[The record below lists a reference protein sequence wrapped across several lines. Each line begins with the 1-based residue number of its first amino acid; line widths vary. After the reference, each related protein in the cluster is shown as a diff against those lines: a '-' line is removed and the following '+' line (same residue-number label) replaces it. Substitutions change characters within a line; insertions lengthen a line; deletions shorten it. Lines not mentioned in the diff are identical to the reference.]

1 MKCPSWW
8 MPWRREVDEAR
19 RQAAEYAQRAHEAE
33 MRHARAQ
40 EQRVEA
46 ERAAED
52 LRYQIRRNGW
62 TDLLQ
67 TAWGRRT

>member
-1 MKCPSWW
+1 MRCAIRW
-8 MPWRREVDEAR
+8 MPWRREVAEAR
-19 RQAAEYAQRAHEAE
+19 QQAAEYAQHAHEAE

-52 LRYQIRRNGW
+52 LRYQIRSNGW

-67 TAWGRRT
+67 TAWGRRS